1 MDSITFLTE
10 TDPKKLLKNQ
20 IVQDNLTQNDKIWLK
35 LVKKL
40 SKNNHLIKQI
50 SSNTKPRK

>member
-10 TDPKKLLKNQ
+10 TNPKKLLKTQ
-20 IVQDNLTQNDKIWLK
+20 IVRDSLTNNDKIWLK

-40 SKNNHLIKQI
+40 SKNDHLVKQI
-50 SSNTKPRK
+50 SSDHNSRK